1 MARSKAEDI
10 PTDAMFNPEKYGY
23 EECSHCK
30 GFGSSLKDPE
40 GVDTC
45 TVCGGP
51 GLVFNLKLTK
61 QETEAFEK
69 LIKERLQIEGCHGA

>member
-51 GLVFNLKLTK
+51 GLVKKEVKDLTVGEVSELLGFLK
-61 QETEAFEK
+61 
-69 LIKERLQIEGCHGA
+69 IVGGV